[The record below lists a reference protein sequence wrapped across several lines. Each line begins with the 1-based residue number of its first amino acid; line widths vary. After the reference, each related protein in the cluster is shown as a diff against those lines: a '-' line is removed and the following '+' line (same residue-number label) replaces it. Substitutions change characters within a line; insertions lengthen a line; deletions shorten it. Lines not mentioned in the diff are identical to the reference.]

1 MDPSRKRARARK
13 RERTRR
19 RLFRVR
25 IRSRARLRAR
35 SRGGYLGFEKAQ
47 NPLTDC
53 FPSGEIVV
61 MSRPMK
67 TTVLVIATLFWFVL
81 AAVSPAVAESIALVD
96 TQLILNQSIA
106 GKAAR
111 SNLEGRIKKAQ
122 AALGQRKTEFEK
134 ERASLE
140 KQAKILSGSALEAK
154 KDALAKK
161 QLDLQRAY
169 QDTQEELAK
178 ANEQEISKV
187 VKEIQATV
195 KELAKERKLTF
206 VFEKDRQTV
215 LYASDRIDIS
225 ADVVK
230 ILDKKKVAL

>member
-1 MDPSRKRARARK
+1 
-13 RERTRR
+13 
-19 RLFRVR
+19 
-25 IRSRARLRAR
+25 
-35 SRGGYLGFEKAQ
+35 
-47 NPLTDC
+47 
-53 FPSGEIVV
+53 
-61 MSRPMK
+61 MK

-81 AAVSPAVAESIALVD
+81 AAVSPAVAETIALVD